1 MRPRDQQAPQLI
13 FPSTFEEQLGFPQ
26 VRAELRHLCQ
36 NEGGLFLL
44 ERMSFMQEGRE
55 LHLALEQL
63 DEMMRLA
70 TSAAEVPSFYYAPLR
85 EHLSRIAPQD
95 SYLLEEA
102 LLALRQLLESVVASR
117 HLLVS
122 TGEEVSEYPH
132 LSELGTK
139 LQDLVELR
147 RRLHN
152 LIDEEGEIKDN
163 ASRELRE
170 IRSEIRQLEASQ
182 GSSMQSILRQAQV
195 AGWVEK
201 DAQPTMRD
209 GRLLLPVIPSAKREI
224 GGIVHDES
232 ATGRTIYVEP
242 PQLVVISNKLREKR
256 SEERREIIRLLKEFT
271 NYVRRDLDAIK
282 RNCMVIGTLDFLYAK
297 SKLAESMA
305 AIVPPLASDA
315 REMEW
320 QVARHPLLEAH
331 LREQGRQLVPLTL
344 RLSEESR
351 IIVISGPNAGG
362 KSVALK
368 TVGLLQYMLQ
378 CGLAV
383 PMMEHSKCLLFDKIF
398 LDIGDAQSME
408 NDLSTYSSH
417 LQSMKQVMRYAT
429 PRSLILIDEF
439 GSGTEP
445 AIGGAIAEGL
455 LEQLRIRGSY
465 GLITTHYGNLKDYT
479 EKHEGVTNGAM
490 LFDRGRIEPLY
501 ELYIGQAGS
510 SFAIEIARKIGLPKE
525 ILEYA
530 EQLVGSDYMQQDKYL
545 QDIIRDKAYWKRKRP
560 AIRQKERSI
569 EEKEQALEE
578 KLEALQERRRGML
591 NAAEREALAIVS
603 DANAMVERTIREIKQ
618 AKAEKEETQKARQKL
633 QSKRQELEKKERK
646 QVAQKKS
653 SIETGVIEPGMRVTI
668 VGGNEVGEVLSIER
682 KRARIQIGLMTM
694 TVKLDRLRPTDRE
707 VRKPTKQV
715 PPTIVQ
721 EQANERRLSF
731 KPQIDLRGKRVEE
744 ALPLVIQLVDDA
756 VHFGYS
762 PIRILHGTGTGAL
775 KEAIRQLLSNHPLV
789 KNFYDERVD
798 LGGAG
803 ITIVE
808 L

>member
-1 MRPRDQQAPQLI
+1 MRLRKQTAAQAI
-13 FPSTFEEQLGFPQ
+13 FPATLEEQLGFSQ
-26 VRAELRHLCQ
+26 IRAQLRSYCQ

-44 ERMSFMQEGRE
+44 QRMGFMQEGRE
-55 LHLALEQL
+55 LRLALAQL
-63 DEMMRLA
+63 DEMKRLA
-70 TSAAEVPSFYYAPLR
+70 SSAEVPSFHYAPLR
-85 EHLSRIAPQD
+85 EHLARIAPEE

-102 LLALRQLLESVVASR
+102 LVALRQLLESVVASR
-117 HLLVS
+117 RLLLPVV
-122 TGEEVSEYPH
+122 GEEPEYPH
-132 LSELGTK
+132 LAALARK

-152 LIDEEGEIKDN
+152 LIDEEGEIRDN

-170 IRSEIRQLEASQ
+170 IRGEIRSLEASQ
-182 GSSMQSILRQAQV
+182 GSSMQSILRAAQAS
-195 AGWVEK
+195 GWVER
-201 DAQPTMRD
+201 DAQPAVRD
-209 GRLLLPVIPSAKREI
+209 GRLLLPVLPSAKREI

-232 ATGRTIYVEP
+232 ATGRTLYVEP
-242 PQLVVISNKLREKR
+242 PQLVAIGNSLREKR
-256 SEERREIIRLLKEFT
+256 NEERREIIRLLKEFT
-271 NYVRRDLDAIK
+271 TNVRRDLEAVR

-297 SKLAESMA
+297 WKLAQAMEAM
-305 AIVPPLASDA
+305 VPPLSDT

-331 LREQGRQLVPLTL
+331 LREQGRKLVPLTL

-383 PMMEHSKCLLFDKIF
+383 PMMEHSHCIFFDKIF

-417 LQSMKQVMRYAT
+417 LQSMKQVMQQSTAE
-429 PRSLILIDEF
+429 SLVLIDEF

-455 LEQLRIRGSY
+455 LEQLRQRGVY

-479 EKHEGVTNGAM
+479 EKQEGIINAAM

-510 SFAIEIARKIGLPKE
+510 SFAIEIARKIGLPSE

-530 EQLVGSDYMQQDKYL
+530 ERLVGSDYMQQDQYL
-545 QDIIRDKAYWKRKRP
+545 QDIIRDKAYWNRKRQ

-569 EEKEQALEE
+569 EAKEQTLEE
-578 KLEALQERRRGML
+578 RLEALKEKRRGL
-591 NAAEREALAIVS
+591 IARAEEEALQIVAS
-603 DANAMVERTIREIKQ
+603 ANATVERTIRDIKQ
-618 AKAEKEETQKARQKL
+618 AKAEKAETQKARQRL
-633 QSKRQELEKKERK
+633 QDKRQALESQARK
-646 QVAQKKS
+646 QQANQKKAKPDKAM
-653 SIETGVIEPGMRVTI
+653 IEPGMRVTI
-668 VGGNEVGEVLSIER
+668 AGGNEVGEVLSVER
-682 KRARIQIGLMTM
+682 KRARVQMGAMTL
-694 TVKLDRLRPTDRE
+694 TVKLEQLRPTERAM
-707 VRKPTKQV
+707 RQPTRQV
-715 PPTIVQ
+715 PPVMVQ
-721 EQANERRLSF
+721 EQGTERRLHF

-744 ALPLVIQLVDDA
+744 ALPLVTQLVDDA

-775 KEAIRQLLSNHPLV
+775 KEAIRQLLESHPLV
-789 KNFYDERVD
+789 RDFYDERVD